1 MRAAR
6 AVGEPGVPTV
16 SDLGSGVKAGLT
28 LVKTKSRV
36 ETPEYAAFVTRV
48 IRACGRRV
56 ADGDIGGLAYLVAL
70 RDEVE
75 TTIASAVA
83 GLRSEPWS
91 YSWQQVA
98 DELGTTRQAAQQRYG
113 RDQQPGAEE

>member
-1 MRAAR
+1 L
-6 AVGEPGVPTV
+6 TV
-16 SDLGSGVKAGLT
+16 VEGR
-28 LVKTKSRV
+28 SRV
-36 ETPEYAAFVTRV
+36 ETPAYAAFVTRV
-48 IRACGRRV
+48 LRACGRRV

-70 RDEVE
+70 REEVE
-75 TTIASAVA
+75 TTIASAVV

-113 RDQQPGAEE
+113 KHHEPGAEG

>member
-1 MRAAR
+1 MRAAL
-6 AVGEPGVPTV
+6 AVGEPAVPAV
-16 SDLGSGVKAGLT
+16 SEPGSSVKAALT
-28 LVKTKSRV
+28 VVEGKSRV

-48 IRACGRRV
+48 LRACGRRV

-83 GLRSEPWS
+83 GLRSDPWS

-113 RDQQPGAEE
+113 KHQQPGMDE